1 VTRPLAI
8 LLIAA
13 SGCSILPPAP
23 VPFTITA
30 SVESCPTLG
39 GCRYFGALEAFEP
52 PSRIATWRFHTS
64 GTDAR
69 RLILP
74 RATLPATMPVGR
86 YVVHAEALYYSDV
99 FGSGGTRDQIGG
111 ASCSGE
117 FTIAAGQRSVEVVV
131 QFFDDGC
138 KVA

>member
-1 VTRPLAI
+1 MPRLLGLLLLAV
-8 LLIAA
+8 

-23 VPFTITA
+23 VPFTIAAT
-30 SVESCPTLG
+30 VESCPTPG
-39 GCRYFGALEAFEP
+39 GCRYFGALEGFEP
-52 PSRIATWRFHTS
+52 PTRLATWRFHTS

-74 RATLPATMPVGR
+74 PGTLPATMPVGR
-86 YVVHAEALYYSDV
+86 YALHAEALYYSDV

-117 FTIAAGQRSVEVVV
+117 FTIAPAERSVEVVV

-138 KVA
+138 EID